1 MCLPASFGMSGFLVL
16 GCKNSPHKLTM
27 WISTLG
33 GSRVATD
40 CTQVYNKGLALVDV
54 NFRQPSHEFTFGVGI
69 RFIS

>member
-1 MCLPASFGMSGFLVL
+1 
-16 GCKNSPHKLTM
+16 M

-69 RFIS
+69 HFIS